1 MNGKLGNVPT
11 ATVGGTSGAAI
22 RPVTPAASGAMSI
35 RSLSNRGNS
44 RLPPIAN
51 KKALATGAENPLPTQ
66 SASTAAGGGTVGEE
80 PAPPTTSGIE
90 NAAPKTST
98 AAPAAPK
105 TSTTAPAAPKT
116 STTAP
121 AAPNY
126 KVLRQIA
133 GINSKLQKFKTDSDM
148 SELTEL
154 SNAIAR
160 EFTKTMG
167 LRSDLQNLMKHYGFS
182 NNQMEKLI
190 DASYLKSEPYTK
202 FRKEMIE
209 KNNE

>member
-1 MNGKLGNVPT
+1 MSEGGKKDPT
-11 ATVGGTSGAAI
+11 PNLKTAATGALIGRSLLPPLEGGKETSGGYV
-22 RPVTPAASGAMSI
+22 P
-35 RSLSNRGNS
+35 
-44 RLPPIAN
+44 
-51 KKALATGAENPLPTQ
+51 GAENPPPTQ

-80 PAPPTTSGIE
+80 PARSTTSGIE
-90 NAAPKTST
+90 N
-98 AAPAAPK
+98 AAPK

-116 STTAP
+116 SATAP
-121 AAPNY
+121 MVAPAQTSATAPMVAPASPNY
-126 KVLRQIA
+126 KVLKQIA
-133 GINSKLQKFKTDSDM
+133 SINSKLQKFKTDSDM

-182 NNQMEKLI
+182 KNQMEKLI